1 MLWEFHDHKQAV
13 YGCIKLEIFHDYKLN
28 VINKLLAHNS
38 RNEPPIVNNKKEI
51 TKRRIKKEKTET
63 SLTNLSKLFAFKVA
77 EKVSY
82 LIP

>member
-1 MLWEFHDHKQAV
+1 MRVSRSKQAV
-13 YGCIKLEIFHDYKLN
+13 YSCIKLEIFHDYKLN

-38 RNEPPIVNNKKEI
+38 RNEPPIVTNKNEI
-51 TKRRIKKEKTET
+51 TERRIKKEKRKPKT
-63 SLTNLSKLFAFKVA
+63 SPTNLSQLFAFKVA